1 MHLYPIR
8 DPHKPQTGAGST
20 SIMCSC
26 ADARPK
32 ATRAMAR
39 THGQCFSAGLPAQ
52 SEPRNSVTLFSLHFF
67 FFQPLMIMTTCP
79 RFCGYEKNHIS
90 CMSKHNHNALGRQL
104 AREEQRGEISLN
116 LPTIEYFMVS

>member
-1 MHLYPIR
+1 MQAYPIR
-8 DPHKPQTGAGST
+8 ETRMSPQTGAGST

-39 THGQCFSAGLPAQ
+39 THGQCFTSGLPAQ
-52 SEPRNSVTLFSLHFF
+52 SEPRNSVTLFSLFF
-67 FFQPLMIMTTCP
+67 FFSPLMIMTTCP
-79 RFCGYEKNHIS
+79 RFCGYENNHIS
-90 CMSKHNHNALGRQL
+90 CMSKHNNNALGRQF

-116 LPTIEYFMVS
+116 LPTIKYFMVS

>member
-1 MHLYPIR
+1 MHSYPIR
-8 DPHKPQTGAGST
+8 DAYEPQTGA
-20 SIMCSC
+20 SC
-26 ADARPK
+26 AAVQMPGPK
-32 ATRAMAR
+32 PPEQWPEHMA
-39 THGQCFSAGLPAQ
+39 SA
-52 SEPRNSVTLFSLHFF
+52 SLLGCLHNLSPETQLHCSRCIFF
-67 FFQPLMIMTTCP
+67 FPPLMIMTTCP

>member
-1 MHLYPIR
+1 MHSYPIR
-8 DPHKPQTGAGST
+8 DPYEPQTGAGST

-39 THGQCFSAGLPAQ
+39 THGQGFSEQ
-52 SEPRNSVTLFSLHFF
+52 SEPGNSVTLFSLHFF
-67 FFQPLMIMTTCP
+67 PPLMIMTTCP

-90 CMSKHNHNALGRQL
+90 CMSKYNHNAFGRQL